1 MSKPS
6 WFESTNN
13 ISELSEPSANTFSL
27 DPTMDIQKIRCLW
40 LISFIQDM
48 RTFMGFSSRFYV
60 RGLSAY
66 PSLCDAITLLRDD
79 FQTYH
84 ANKSPAHGP
93 ELSPS
98 DYDRLTCLFSICIM
112 MQDSISTPFHDPMS
126 SPVPSHGLTM
136 LDEALA
142 NSQSIWQGS
151 VGNLRPFLLRHM
163 VDCHLDGPQKID
175 YIRRMVDVLSHLSLE
190 AGVGVEKCLLN
201 MLCRT
206 RAAQSTFLVD
216 NSWTPD
222 SLLSSMHG
230 Q

>member
-6 WFESTNN
+6 WFEPTNN
-13 ISELSEPSANTFSL
+13 ISEISEPSANAYSL

-48 RTFMGFSSRFYV
+48 RTFMGFSSRLYAY
-60 RGLSAY
+60 GLSTY
-66 PSLCDAITLLRDD
+66 PSVYDAIALLRDD

-84 ANKSPAHGP
+84 AIKSPSHGR
-93 ELSPS
+93 EMTAS
-98 DYDRLTCLFSICIM
+98 DYDRLTCLFSICLM
-112 MQDSISTPFHDPMS
+112 MQDSISSPPRGPMN
-126 SPVPSHGLTM
+126 SPLPSHDLIV

-142 NSQSIWQGS
+142 SSRALWEAS
-151 VGNLRPFLLRHM
+151 VGNLRPFLLNHLM
-163 VDCHLDGPQKID
+163 ECHLDGMQKID
-175 YIRRMVDVLSHLSLE
+175 YVRRMVGVLSHLSLE
-190 AGVGVEKCLLN
+190 AGIGVEKCLLN

-206 RAAQSTFLVD
+206 QAAQSTFLVD
-216 NSWTPD
+216 DGWTPD

>member
-6 WFESTNN
+6 WFECTNN
-13 ISELSEPSANTFSL
+13 ISEISEPSANAFSL

-66 PSLCDAITLLRDD
+66 PSLYGAVSLLRDD
-79 FQTYH
+79 FQAYH
-84 ANKSPAHGP
+84 LNKSCAHGP

-98 DYDRLTCLFSICIM
+98 DYDRLTCLFSICLMI
-112 MQDSISTPFHDPMS
+112 QDSISTPMS
-126 SPVPSHGLTM
+126 SPVPSHGLVM

-142 NSQSIWQGS
+142 NSRSLWQAS
-151 VGNLRPFLLRHM
+151 VGNLRPFLLHHM
-163 VDCHLDGPQKID
+163 LECHLDGPQKID
-175 YIRRMVDVLSHLSLE
+175 YIRRIVEVLSHLSLE
-190 AGVGVEKCLLN
+190 AGVGIEKCLLN

-206 RAAQSTFLVD
+206 QATQSTFLVD
-216 NSWTPD
+216 DGWTPD